1 MSTQKA
7 LYLVEAKGALAVRQR
22 EIPTP
27 GAGEVLVEIHAT
39 ALNPIDWKIQA
50 FDLFIKEYPT
60 ILGQDA
66 AGIVKAIGTGVTNLA
81 VGDRVYVNHICFTQR
96 NRRA

>member
-27 GAGEVLVEIHAT
+27 GEGEVLVEIHAT

-50 FDLFIKEYPT
+50 FDVIITEYPT
-60 ILGQDA
+60 ILGLDA
-66 AGIVKAIGTGVTNLA
+66 AGIVKAIGASVTNLA
-81 VGDRVYVNHICFTQR
+81 VGDRVYVYRVCFTQR
-96 NRRA
+96 NR